1 MTTKY
6 FEKVKLRIAKLEWL
20 IERESIDTECYEDAD
35 FGIINGSIV
44 FKDGTIFHFKEILLG
59 EKRHYRF
66 HYMDERNNLISRWDN
81 APHHK
86 ELRTFPHHVHF
97 PDGVK
102 ENKPVKLIDVLDK
115 IEGIVVERLEKF

>member
-1 MTTKY
+1 MTIRY
-6 FEKVKLRIAKLEWL
+6 FEKIKKRIAKLEWL
-20 IERESIDTECYEDAD
+20 IERESIEIEYDEDAD
-35 FGIINGSIV
+35 IGNIGGSIV
-44 FKDGTIFHFKEILLG
+44 FKDGSSLHFKEILLG
-59 EKRHYRF
+59 KKIQYRF

-86 ELRTFPHHVHF
+86 HLDTFPHHLHL

-115 IEGIVVERLEKF
+115 IESIIIEGLE

>member
-1 MTTKY
+1 MTIHY
-6 FEKVKLRIAKLEWL
+6 FEKIKKRIAKLEWL
-20 IERESIDTECYEDAD
+20 IERESIDTEYDEDAD
-35 FGIINGSIV
+35 IGNIGGNIV
-44 FKDGTIFHFKEILLG
+44 FKDGSVLHFKEIFFE
-59 EKRHYRF
+59 EKRQYRF

-86 ELRTFPHHVHF
+86 ELRTFPHHVHL

-115 IEGIVVERLEKF
+115 IEDIVIERLE

>member
-1 MTTKY
+1 M
-6 FEKVKLRIAKLEWL
+6 
-20 IERESIDTECYEDAD
+20 IERESIDTEYDEDAD
-35 FGIINGSIV
+35 IGNIGGNIV
-44 FKDGTIFHFKEILLG
+44 FKDGSVLHFKEIFFE
-59 EKRHYRF
+59 EKRQYRF

-86 ELRTFPHHVHF
+86 ELRTFPHHVHL

-115 IEGIVVERLEKF
+115 IEDIVIERLE